1 MLLVDI
7 KDQVA
12 LVTLNRPDAM
22 NALSRAL
29 RAELHATLK
38 RLDADPAV
46 KVIVLTG
53 AGERA
58 FTAGL
63 DLKELGSDPNGLR
76 AANATEPSEN
86 PAWAVIACRKPVIGA
101 INGVAI
107 TGGFEVALACDVLI
121 ASTKA
126 RFADTHARVGITP
139 GWGLSQ
145 KLSRLIGPYRA
156 KELSLSGNFLDA
168 RTAEAWGLVNRVVAP
183 EELVPVAL
191 QLAADMA
198 SIDLDMLITYKAM
211 IDDGY
216 ETTLRQ
222 GLELE
227 QARSTAHNRHVTP
240 EAVEARRAGIQAR
253 GGRSKDGGSK
263 YPLRPASR
271 STSPLKVEELGSH
284 CSPAGELPAKRG
296 EGAQRRLD
304 RPKILSLRKDLV
316 FLRRDDLAALVHP
329 GLQVDVGASG

>member
-7 KDQVA
+7 ANSVA
-12 LVTLNRPDAM
+12 LVTLNRPEAM
-22 NALSRAL
+22 NALSREL
-29 RAELHATLK
+29 RAELHRTLNA
-38 RLDADPAV
+38 LDADPEV

-53 AGERA
+53 AGDRA

-63 DLKELGSDPNGLR
+63 DLKELGEDPDGLK

-121 ASTKA
+121 CSTRA

-156 KELSLSGNFLDA
+156 KELSLTGNFLDA
-168 RTAEAWGLVNRVVAP
+168 ETAYAWGLANRVVAP
-183 EELVPVAL
+183 EELIPTAL
-191 QLAADMA
+191 KLAADMA
-198 SIDLDMLITYKAM
+198 QIDVEMLTGYKAM

-216 ETTLRQ
+216 ELSLRQ

-227 QARSTAHNRHVTP
+227 HARSSAHNRHVTP
-240 EAVEARRAGIQAR
+240 DMVEQRRAGIQAR
-253 GGRSKDGGSK
+253 GR
-263 YPLRPASR
+263 
-271 STSPLKVEELGSH
+271 
-284 CSPAGELPAKRG
+284 
-296 EGAQRRLD
+296 AQ
-304 RPKILSLRKDLV
+304 
-316 FLRRDDLAALVHP
+316 
-329 GLQVDVGASG
+329 